1 MSSQDP
7 TRATCSDESPI
18 NRKVASQSWKPT
30 TLALAALCGVV
41 LAFYHRLWWP
51 DLALAKRDAVRFF
64 LPLKRYAAERLAAGE
79 LPQWF
84 PYEGLGRPFL
94 AIPNTGVF
102 HPFTALYLWLAPPEA
117 YRLTV
122 LLSCLA
128 AALGMFA
135 LARALAI
142 PRAGACLSGVAFAC
156 SGYVVSL
163 TENIVYL
170 YSICL
175 LPVFLLALEKLQENN
190 PAWMVAPAVVW
201 ASVFLHGDVQTGYYY
216 GLIAIVWMWT
226 RCPGSRRRA
235 WLRLAGVG
243 GLAALLA
250 GIQLAPAAGLYLDSE
265 RRLPSFSESAF
276 LWSTHPLRLA
286 TLVAAPIGD
295 AADHVEIARY
305 FFGGR
310 PPGEPPVG
318 FWAESIYLGMPV
330 VGLAVLGGWVRR
342 DLKGLVLL
350 GGLALVLSLG
360 KYGGLY
366 AVFSHVLPLWSA
378 FRYPERLMGV
388 AVCAISLLAGA
399 GAEFLRKERRAP
411 GPWWLAAGACAALGA
426 GLFTEAAG
434 RWAETSG
441 APAALARNVAEAS
454 GRAFLF
460 SALVSTAVGA
470 IAVGLRRALVPP
482 RVWMAALLAVVT
494 LDLAR
499 ANQDAYHTAPVD
511 LLTTTPVFV
520 EALRHDAKVS
530 GIGRFRVLSVK
541 GADTRY
547 PTSVQQVLDSAGLS
561 SLALRQSLEVEINA
575 EFGVESIKVY
585 MPGYR
590 AETAAMVALAARK
603 FSSQTYARYNVRY
616 FIGRTANFKGDE
628 FRQAIVAAAPE
639 YDLVLVRNPSPAKP
653 RAYLAARPEATRGP
667 VNLETLIARPDFSN
681 GAVDVVE
688 TEEGVLPA
696 LSEGGA
702 VTIRRYEP
710 EVVEIHVATPTP
722 AVLILL
728 DAFDPGWRAVLDSRL
743 PVPIMRANGL
753 VRAVVVPA
761 GSHTVTFRYRT
772 PWLTEGMWLS
782 LCGGMLCGTLLVRGV
797 MPGSGR
803 AETA

>member
-1 MSSQDP
+1 ML
-7 TRATCSDESPI
+7 TA
-18 NRKVASQSWKPT
+18 
-30 TLALAALCGVV
+30 LALAALCGVV

-64 LPLKRYAAERLAAGE
+64 LPLKRYAAERFAAGE

-84 PYEGLGRPFL
+84 PYEGMGRPFL

-102 HPFTALYLWLAPPEA
+102 HPFTAFYLWLAAPEA

-163 TENIVYL
+163 TENVVYL

-175 LPVFLLALEKLQENN
+175 LPIFFLALEKLREDN

-216 GLIAIVWMWT
+216 GFMAVIWVWT
-226 RCPGSRRRA
+226 RCRESRRRA
-235 WLRLAGVG
+235 CLRLAGVG
-243 GLAALLA
+243 LLAALLA
-250 GIQLAPAAGLYLDSE
+250 GIQLAPAAAVYLDSE
-265 RRLPSFSESAF
+265 RRLPSFSESVL

-295 AADHVEIARY
+295 TADHVEIARH

-330 VGLAVLGGWVRR
+330 VGLAVLGGWGRR
-342 DLKGLVLL
+342 DLRGLALL
-350 GGLALVLSLG
+350 GGLALLLSLG

-366 AVFSHVLPLWSA
+366 EVFFHVLPLWSA
-378 FRYPERLMGV
+378 FRYPERLMGI
-388 AVCAISLLAGA
+388 AACAASVLAGA
-399 GAEFLRKERRAP
+399 GVEALWKKRGAP
-411 GPWWLAAGACAALGA
+411 GPWFLAAGACAALGA

-434 RWAETSG
+434 TWAAASG
-441 APAALARNVAEAS
+441 APAALARKVADAS
-454 GRAFLF
+454 ARAFLF
-460 SALVSTAVGA
+460 SALVSAGVGA
-470 IAVGLRRALVPP
+470 IVVGLRRTAVHSEL
-482 RVWMAALLAVVT
+482 WLAALLVVVA
-494 LDLAR
+494 LDLSR
-499 ANQDAYHTAPVD
+499 ANQDAYHTAPVG
-511 LLTTTPVFV
+511 LLTATPVLAD
-520 EALRHDAKVS
+520 ALRRDAEAS
-530 GIGRFRVLSVK
+530 GIGRYRVLSVK
-541 GADTRY
+541 GADARY
-547 PTSVQQVLDSAGLS
+547 PESVRQTLDSAGLS

-585 MPGYR
+585 LPGYR
-590 AETAAMVALAARK
+590 AETAAMVALAGRK

-616 FIGRTANFKGDE
+616 FIGRTATFQGE
-628 FRQAIVAAAPE
+628 PFRQAVVATVPE
-639 YDLVLVRNPSPAKP
+639 YDLVLVRNPSPTKP
-653 RAYLAARPEATRGP
+653 RAYLAARPEPARGP
-667 VNLETLIARPDFSN
+667 VDLAALIARPEFSN
-681 GAVDVVE
+681 GTVDVVE
-688 TEEGVLPA
+688 TVGGPLPM
-696 LSEGGA
+696 LPEGGA

-710 EVVEIHVATPTP
+710 EDVELHVETPTP

-728 DAFDPGWRAVLDSRL
+728 DAFDPGWQAALETGER
-743 PVPIMRANGL
+743 VPIMRANGL
-753 VRAVVVPA
+753 ARAVLVPGGA
-761 GSHTVTFRYRT
+761 HTVTFRYRT
-772 PWLTEGMWLS
+772 PLLTEGMWLS
-782 LCGGMLCGTLLVRGV
+782 LCGTVLCVALFVRGK
-797 MPGSGR
+797 MPVGR
-803 AETA
+803 KAGTARPDGT